1 MRRLVAAGMCAVA
14 ALGAGVPGVALAEG
28 GAVTVAPR
36 SVRAGDQVI
45 IRVGIA
51 DCGDG
56 VAFAKSRAFAEPV
69 ELGPAGLTTLTGL
82 ASVRRTAEPRRYD
95 VTVECLEEDLK
106 GSLLVLRAPK
116 PRARTVVRHVP
127 RRDGTDGTDGLDGTG
142 GLDDFGGTGDTHV
155 GPATG
160 GGWLAARERTAGRPG
175 PAALGLAG
183 IVVLGGAAFAVRSV
197 RSARRRNAGE

>member
-1 MRRLVAAGMCAVA
+1 MMRRRVAAGACAVA
-14 ALGAGVPGVALAEG
+14 ALGAGVPGAALAEG

-36 SVRAGDQVI
+36 AVRAGDQVI
-45 IRVGIA
+45 IRVGVA

-56 VAFAKSRAFAEPV
+56 VAFARSRAFAEPV

-95 VTVECLEEDLK
+95 VTVECLDEDLK

-116 PRARTVVRHVP
+116 PRTRTVVRTVP
-127 RRDGTDGTDGLDGTG
+127 RYEETDETGGLDGTADIDG
-142 GLDDFGGTGDTHV
+142 ASV

-160 GGWLAARERTAGRPG
+160 GGWLAARERTDGRPG
-175 PAALGLAG
+175 AAALGLAG
-183 IVVLGGAAFAVRSV
+183 IVVLGGAAFAVRSA
-197 RSARRRNAGE
+197 RSARRRNAGENAGE